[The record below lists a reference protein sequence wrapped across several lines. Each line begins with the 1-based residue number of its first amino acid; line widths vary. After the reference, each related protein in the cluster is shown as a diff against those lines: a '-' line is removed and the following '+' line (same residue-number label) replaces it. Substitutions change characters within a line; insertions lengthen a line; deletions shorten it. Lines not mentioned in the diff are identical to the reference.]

1 MNSSIEFQK
10 VIPTLRI
17 FSVDK
22 AMEFY
27 VGFLGFKVDFEHRF
41 GENFPLFAQVSRSGV
56 ALYLS
61 EHHGDASP
69 GSTITIRMRG
79 IAEYHRDLTAKEYR
93 YAKPGL
99 EETPW
104 NSRSVTV
111 TDPFG
116 NKIMFDEPKEEK

>member
-41 GENFPLFAQVSRSGV
+41 GENFPLFAQVSRAGV
-56 ALYLS
+56 ALCLS

-69 GSTITIRMRG
+69 GSAITIRMQG
-79 IAEYHRDLTAKEYR
+79 ITEYHRELTVKDYR

-99 EETPW
+99 EETPGTPG
-104 NSRSVTV
+104 R
-111 TDPFG
+111 
-116 NKIMFDEPKEEK
+116 